1 MSEEKVQD
9 QAAEETKAP
18 EVTTETTAAE
28 STASETSAE
37 TPVDVPPVVE
47 EVAQAITPVVES
59 AVAAAAAIAAPIV
72 AEPVIAEAVPTVA
85 VELSPFQKKML
96 EISAQGTPAQ
106 SGLIAK
112 LTTYVEEM
120 KPGKPMTGDA
130 GVVKQHQ
137 LWRTIFSTIENAP
150 VVEFKSLWSII
161 LAFFHE
167 HADGAFHE
175 SYIYRFSEHWKHNK
189 LELDGFQ
196 RIINLIKVS
205 ADPKTRNATTKQVDL
220 DKTLAQPFSEEGRNR
235 LIGFYKK

>member
-1 MSEEKVQD
+1 MSEENVQD
-9 QAAEETKAP
+9 QAATTEAAP
-18 EVTTETTAAE
+18 EATQETPVTETAAPETA
-28 STASETSAE
+28 AE
-37 TPVDVPPVVE
+37 TPVAKVE
-47 EVAQAITPVVES
+47 ETAQEAAPVVES
-59 AVAAAAAIAAPIV
+59 AVAAAAAIAAPAAV
-72 AEPVIAEAVPTVA
+72 EPVVAEAVPTVA
-85 VELSPFQKKML
+85 VELSAFQKKMA
-96 EISAQGTPAQ
+96 EISAQGTPEQ

-112 LTTYVEEM
+112 LNTYVEDM
-120 KPGKPMTGDA
+120 KPGKPMTGDT

-150 VVEFKSLWSII
+150 VDQFKSLWSII

-167 HADGAFHE
+167 HASGAFHE
-175 SYIYRFSEHWKHNK
+175 SYVYRFSEHWKHSK
-189 LELDGFQ
+189 MELDGFQ